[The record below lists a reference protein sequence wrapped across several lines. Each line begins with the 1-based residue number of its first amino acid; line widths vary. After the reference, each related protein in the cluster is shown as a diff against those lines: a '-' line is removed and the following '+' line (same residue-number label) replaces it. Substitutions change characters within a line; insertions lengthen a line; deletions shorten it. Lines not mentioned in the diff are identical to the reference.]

1 MLMNAA
7 QSFTERRKRGH
18 AAEIIKLYLR
28 THSYTRTLNSAFA
41 SKVKIFLHHVPSLL
55 RHTFY
60 FHAISQEL
68 LQIDIV
74 NTPLEL
80 FRSID
85 VPFGGHKTEP
95 VRLGRI
101 SAGFFSL

>member
-1 MLMNAA
+1 MNAA

-18 AAEIIKLYLR
+18 ATEIIKLYLR
-28 THSYTRTLNSAFA
+28 TYSYTRTLNSAFA
-41 SKVKIFLHHVPSLL
+41 SKVKICRCDFSGTIAD
-55 RHTFY
+55 R
-60 FHAISQEL
+60 
-68 LQIDIV
+68 DIV

-101 SAGFFSL
+101 SAAKSIFFAVAAPPSE